1 MGGAWAVGERLTIPS
16 VLDEQAQTRP
26 DQPLLHIL
34 DEPVTYA
41 EMRARAVSSANVLAA
56 SGIEP
61 GDRVAIYMGTSA
73 EWIDAWFGAAYL
85 GAVAVP
91 VNAAYRGDFLANQL
105 SDSQTKAIAV
115 DHGQHRHPRRRGR
128 R

>member
-1 MGGAWAVGERLTIPS
+1 MGGASTVGERLTIPS
-16 VLDEQAQTRP
+16 VLDEQARKRP
-26 DQPLLHIL
+26 DQPLLHVL
-34 DEPVTYA
+34 DEPVSYA
-41 EMRARAVSSANVLAA
+41 EMRARAVSSANMLAA

-73 EWIDAWFGAAYL
+73 EWIDVWFGAAYL

-115 DHGQHRHPRRRGR
+115 DV
-128 R
+128 